1 MPADNLLKNDML
13 KKNNKKFLMTKIVA
27 TLGPASNNSEIIEL
41 LIQAG
46 MNVARINFSHGD
58 YKTHGEI
65 INCVKQARKKL
76 GSPVSLLLDTK
87 GPEIRIGRFAGDK
100 KIYLAQGN
108 KFILT
113 TEDIE
118 GDENHVS
125 VTYKNLPKD
134 LKKGGRVLIDDGLIE
149 LKVIDLSA
157 KEIVCEVINSGFL
170 GSRKGIN
177 IPDVYVNLPS
187 LTEKD
192 EQDII
197 FGIKNG
203 VDFIAAS
210 FIRTAEDVIK
220 IKEILKN
227 NHGEH
232 IKVIAKIECRDGV
245 NNIDAILEVSD
256 GIMVARGDLGVEIP
270 PEEVPLVQK
279 LLIKKAN
286 AKGKEVITATQMLE
300 SMVNNLRP
308 TRAEANDV
316 ANSIIDGS
324 SAIMLSGET
333 AQGKYPVESVKMM
346 VRIASKT
353 ESSVEYHKE
362 ILGHYKNFRSNIT
375 NSISFATCTIARDL
389 DVACIVTVTNS
400 GFTARMLSKFRPVC
414 PILAITPNE
423 NVWRQLSLTWGCLP
437 ILSHEININD
447 GTFSVAVEKSMETG
461 LAKSGDAIVIAA
473 GVPVGISGATNTL
486 KVQIVGDVLAKG
498 QGIGNKV
505 VSGRACVIKVFEQAR
520 NDFQDGDI
528 IITPEINDELLPF
541 IKKSSGVVVGN
552 WENDYNSQAKV
563 VADLLDIPVIVC
575 NESVVEII
583 PNGIAITLDSIKG
596 VVYNGNKN

>member
-1 MPADNLLKNDML
+1 MTKNLSQ
-13 KKNNKKFLMTKIVA
+13 KKNFLMTKIVA
-27 TLGPASNNSEIIEL
+27 TLGPASNKTEVIEL
-41 LIQAG
+41 LANAG
-46 MNVARINFSHGD
+46 MNVVRINFSHGD

-65 INCVKQARKKL
+65 IKAVKTVREKL
-76 GSPVSLLLDTK
+76 KIPLPILLDTK
-87 GPEIRIGRFAGDK
+87 GPEIRIGRFALDK
-100 KIYLAQGN
+100 KVYLAQGN

-113 TEDIE
+113 TNNID
-118 GDENHVS
+118 GDEKHVS
-125 VTYKNLPKD
+125 VTYKDLPKD

-149 LKVIDLSA
+149 LKVLDLT
-157 KEIVCEVINSGFL
+157 ETDIICEVINSGFL
-170 GSRKGIN
+170 GSCKGIN

-192 EQDII
+192 EKDIL
-197 FGIKNG
+197 FGIENG
-203 VDFIAAS
+203 IDFIAAS
-210 FIRTAEDVIK
+210 FIRTAEDVVK

-227 NHGEH
+227 NHGEY

-245 NNIDAILEVSD
+245 NNIDSILEVSD

-286 AKGKEVITATQMLE
+286 EKGKEVITATQMLE

-346 VRIASKT
+346 ARIAYKT
-353 ESSVEYHKE
+353 ESSVDYHKE
-362 ILGHYKNFRSNIT
+362 FLGSYKNFRSNIT

-389 DVACIVTVTNS
+389 KVACIATVTNS

-423 NVWRQLSLTWGCLP
+423 HVWRQLSLTWGCLP
-437 ILSHEININD
+437 ILSDKININD
-447 GTFSVAVEKSMETG
+447 GTFSIAVEKSMETG

-473 GVPVGISGATNTL
+473 GIPVGVSGATNTL

-520 NDFQDGDI
+520 NCFKDGDI
-528 IITPEINDELLPF
+528 IVTPEINDDLLPF
-541 IKKSSGVVVGN
+541 IKKSSGVVVGS
-552 WENDYNSQAKV
+552 WENDDNKQAKV

-583 PNGIAITLDSIKG
+583 PDWISITLDSIKG
-596 VVYNGNKN
+596 IVYNGNKS

>member
-1 MPADNLLKNDML
+1 MTKNLSQ
-13 KKNNKKFLMTKIVA
+13 KKNFLMTKIVA
-27 TLGPASNNSEIIEL
+27 TLGPASNKTEIIEL
-41 LIQAG
+41 LAKAG
-46 MNVARINFSHGD
+46 MNVVRINFSHGD

-65 INCVKQARKKL
+65 IKAVKTVREKL
-76 GSPVSLLLDTK
+76 KIPLPILLDTK
-87 GPEIRIGRFAGDK
+87 GPEIRIGRFALDK
-100 KIYLAQGN
+100 KVYLAQGN
-108 KFILT
+108 RFTLT
-113 TEDIE
+113 TNNID
-118 GDENHVS
+118 GDEKHVS
-125 VTYKNLPKD
+125 VTYKDLPKD

-149 LKVIDLSA
+149 LKVLDLT
-157 KEIVCEVINSGFL
+157 ETDIICEVINSGFL
-170 GSRKGIN
+170 GSCKGIN

-192 EQDII
+192 EKDIL
-197 FGIKNG
+197 FGIENG
-203 VDFIAAS
+203 IDFIAAS
-210 FIRTAEDVIK
+210 FIRTAEDVVK

-227 NHGEH
+227 NHGEY

-245 NNIDAILEVSD
+245 NNIDSILEVSD

-286 AKGKEVITATQMLE
+286 EKGKEVITATQMLE

-316 ANSIIDGS
+316 ANSILDGS

-346 VRIASKT
+346 ARIAYKT
-353 ESSVEYHKE
+353 ESSLDYHKE
-362 ILGHYKNFRSNIT
+362 LFSSYKNFRSNIT
-375 NSISFATCTIARDL
+375 NSISFATCTIAKDL
-389 DVACIVTVTNS
+389 KVACIATVTNS

-423 NVWRQLSLTWGCLP
+423 HVWRQLSLTWGCLP
-437 ILSHEININD
+437 ILSDKININD
-447 GTFSVAVEKSMETG
+447 GTFSIAVEKSMETG

-473 GVPVGISGATNTL
+473 GIPVGVSGATNTL

-520 NDFQDGDI
+520 NCFKDGDI
-528 IITPEINDELLPF
+528 IVTPEINDDLLPF
-541 IKKSSGVVVGN
+541 IKKSSGVVVGS
-552 WENDYNSQAKV
+552 WENDDNKQAKV
-563 VADLLDIPVIVC
+563 IADLLDIPVIVC

-583 PNGIAITLDSIKG
+583 PDWISITLDSIKG
-596 VVYNGNKN
+596 IVYNGNKS

>member
-1 MPADNLLKNDML
+1 MTKNLSQ
-13 KKNNKKFLMTKIVA
+13 KKNFLMTKIVA
-27 TLGPASNNSEIIEL
+27 TLGPASNKTEIIEL
-41 LIQAG
+41 LAKAG
-46 MNVARINFSHGD
+46 MNVVRINFSHGD

-65 INCVKQARKKL
+65 IKAVKTVREKL
-76 GSPVSLLLDTK
+76 KIPLPILLDTK
-87 GPEIRIGRFAGDK
+87 GPEIRIGRFALDK
-100 KIYLAQGN
+100 KVYLAQGN

-113 TEDIE
+113 TNNID
-118 GDENHVS
+118 GDEKHVS
-125 VTYKNLPKD
+125 VTYKDLPKD

-149 LKVIDLSA
+149 LKVLDLT
-157 KEIVCEVINSGFL
+157 ETDIICEVINSGFL
-170 GSRKGIN
+170 GSCKGIN

-192 EQDII
+192 EKDIL
-197 FGIKNG
+197 FGIENG
-203 VDFIAAS
+203 IDFIAAS
-210 FIRTAEDVIK
+210 FIRTAEDVVK

-227 NHGEH
+227 NHGEY

-245 NNIDAILEVSD
+245 NNIDSILEVSD

-286 AKGKEVITATQMLE
+286 EKGKEVITATQMLE

-316 ANSIIDGS
+316 ANSILDGS

-346 VRIASKT
+346 ARIAYKT
-353 ESSVEYHKE
+353 ESSLDYHKE
-362 ILGHYKNFRSNIT
+362 LFSSYKNFRSNIT

-389 DVACIVTVTNS
+389 KVACIATVTNS

-423 NVWRQLSLTWGCLP
+423 HVWRQLSLTWGCLP
-437 ILSHEININD
+437 ILSDKININD
-447 GTFSVAVEKSMETG
+447 GTVSIAVEKSMETG

-473 GVPVGISGATNTL
+473 GIPVGVSGATNTL

-520 NDFQDGDI
+520 NCFKDGDI
-528 IITPEINDELLPF
+528 IVTPEINDDLLPF
-541 IKKSSGVVVGN
+541 IKKSSGVVVGS
-552 WENDYNSQAKV
+552 WENDDNKQAKV
-563 VADLLDIPVIVC
+563 IADLLDIPVIVC

-583 PNGIAITLDSIKG
+583 PDWISITLDSIKG
-596 VVYNGNKN
+596 IVYNGNKS

>member
-1 MPADNLLKNDML
+1 MTKNLSQ
-13 KKNNKKFLMTKIVA
+13 KKNFLMTKIVA
-27 TLGPASNNSEIIEL
+27 TLGPASNKTEIIEL
-41 LIQAG
+41 LAKAG
-46 MNVARINFSHGD
+46 MNVVRINFSHGD

-65 INCVKQARKKL
+65 IKAVKTVREKL
-76 GSPVSLLLDTK
+76 KIPLPILLDTK
-87 GPEIRIGRFAGDK
+87 GPEIRIGRFALDK
-100 KIYLAQGN
+100 KVYLAQGN
-108 KFILT
+108 KFTLT
-113 TEDIE
+113 TNNID
-118 GDENHVS
+118 GDEKHVS
-125 VTYKNLPKD
+125 VTYKDLPKD

-149 LKVIDLSA
+149 LKVLDLT
-157 KEIVCEVINSGFL
+157 ETDIICEVINSGFL
-170 GSRKGIN
+170 GSCKGIN

-192 EQDII
+192 EKDIL
-197 FGIKNG
+197 FGIENG
-203 VDFIAAS
+203 IDFIAAS
-210 FIRTAEDVIK
+210 FIRTAEDVVK

-227 NHGEH
+227 NHGEY

-245 NNIDAILEVSD
+245 NNIDSILEVSD

-286 AKGKEVITATQMLE
+286 EKGKEVITATQMLE

-316 ANSIIDGS
+316 ANSILDGS

-346 VRIASKT
+346 ARIAYKT
-353 ESSVEYHKE
+353 ESSLDYHKE
-362 ILGHYKNFRSNIT
+362 LFSSYKNFRSNIT
-375 NSISFATCTIARDL
+375 NSISFATCTIAKDL
-389 DVACIVTVTNS
+389 KVACIATVTNS

-423 NVWRQLSLTWGCLP
+423 HVWRQLSLTWGCLP
-437 ILSHEININD
+437 ILSDKININD
-447 GTFSVAVEKSMETG
+447 GTFSIAVEKSMETG

-473 GVPVGISGATNTL
+473 GIPVGVSGATNTL

-520 NDFQDGDI
+520 NCFKDGDI
-528 IITPEINDELLPF
+528 IVTPEINDDLLPF
-541 IKKSSGVVVGN
+541 IKKSSGVVVGS
-552 WENDYNSQAKV
+552 WENDDNKQAKV
-563 VADLLDIPVIVC
+563 IADLLDIPVIVC

-583 PNGIAITLDSIKG
+583 PDWISITLDSIKG
-596 VVYNGNKN
+596 IVYNGNKS

>member
-1 MPADNLLKNDML
+1 MTKNLSQK
-13 KKNNKKFLMTKIVA
+13 KKFLMTKIVA
-27 TLGPASNNSEIIEL
+27 TLGPASNKTEIIEL
-41 LIQAG
+41 LAKAG
-46 MNVARINFSHGD
+46 MNVVRINFSHGD

-65 INCVKQARKKL
+65 IKAVKTVREKL
-76 GSPVSLLLDTK
+76 KIPLPILLDTK
-87 GPEIRIGRFAGDK
+87 GPEIRIGRFALDK
-100 KIYLAQGN
+100 KVYLAQGN
-108 KFILT
+108 KFTLT
-113 TEDIE
+113 TNNID
-118 GDENHVS
+118 GDEKHVS
-125 VTYKNLPKD
+125 VTYKDLPKD

-149 LKVIDLSA
+149 LKVLDLT
-157 KEIVCEVINSGFL
+157 ETDIICEVINSGFL
-170 GSRKGIN
+170 GSCKGIN

-192 EQDII
+192 EKDIL
-197 FGIKNG
+197 FGIENG
-203 VDFIAAS
+203 IDFIAAS
-210 FIRTAEDVIK
+210 FIRTAEDVVK

-227 NHGEH
+227 NHGEY

-245 NNIDAILEVSD
+245 NNIDSILEVSD

-286 AKGKEVITATQMLE
+286 EKGKEVITATQMLE

-316 ANSIIDGS
+316 ANSILDGS

-346 VRIASKT
+346 ARIAYKT
-353 ESSVEYHKE
+353 ESSLDYHKE
-362 ILGHYKNFRSNIT
+362 LLSSYKNFRSNIT
-375 NSISFATCTIARDL
+375 NSISFATCTIAKDL
-389 DVACIVTVTNS
+389 KVACIATVTNS

-423 NVWRQLSLTWGCLP
+423 HVWRQLSLTWGCLP
-437 ILSHEININD
+437 ILSDKINVND
-447 GTFSVAVEKSMETG
+447 GTFSIAVEKSMETG

-473 GVPVGISGATNTL
+473 GIPVGVSGATNTL

-520 NDFQDGDI
+520 NCFKDGDI
-528 IITPEINDELLPF
+528 IVTPEINDDLLPF

-552 WENDYNSQAKV
+552 WENDDNKQAKV
-563 VADLLDIPVIVC
+563 TADLLDIPVIVC

-583 PNGIAITLDSIKG
+583 PDWISITLDSIKG
-596 VVYNGNKN
+596 IVYNGNKS

>member
-1 MPADNLLKNDML
+1 MTKNLSQ
-13 KKNNKKFLMTKIVA
+13 KKNFLMTKIVA
-27 TLGPASNNSEIIEL
+27 TLGPASNKTEIIEL
-41 LIQAG
+41 LAKAG
-46 MNVARINFSHGD
+46 MNVVRINFSHGD

-65 INCVKQARKKL
+65 IKAVKTVREKL
-76 GSPVSLLLDTK
+76 KIPLPILLDTK
-87 GPEIRIGRFAGDK
+87 GPEIRIGRFALDK
-100 KIYLAQGN
+100 KVYLAQGN
-108 KFILT
+108 KFTLT
-113 TEDIE
+113 TNNID
-118 GDENHVS
+118 GDEKHVS
-125 VTYKNLPKD
+125 VTYKDLPKD

-149 LKVIDLSA
+149 LKVLDLT
-157 KEIVCEVINSGFL
+157 ETDIICEVINSGFL
-170 GSRKGIN
+170 GSCKGIN

-192 EQDII
+192 EKDIL
-197 FGIKNG
+197 FGIENG
-203 VDFIAAS
+203 IDFIAAS
-210 FIRTAEDVIK
+210 FIRTAEDVVK

-227 NHGEH
+227 NHGEY

-245 NNIDAILEVSD
+245 NNIDSILEVSD

-286 AKGKEVITATQMLE
+286 EKGKEVITATQMLE

-316 ANSIIDGS
+316 ANSILDGS

-346 VRIASKT
+346 ARIAYKT
-353 ESSVEYHKE
+353 ESSVDYHKE
-362 ILGHYKNFRSNIT
+362 LLSSYKNFRSNIT

-389 DVACIVTVTNS
+389 KVACIATVTNS

-423 NVWRQLSLTWGCLP
+423 HVWRQLSLTWGCLP
-437 ILSHEININD
+437 ILSDKININD
-447 GTFSVAVEKSMETG
+447 GTFSIAVEKSMETG

-473 GVPVGISGATNTL
+473 GIPVGVSGATNTL

-520 NDFQDGDI
+520 NCFKDGDI
-528 IITPEINDELLPF
+528 IVTPEINDDLLPF
-541 IKKSSGVVVGN
+541 IKKSSGVVVGS
-552 WENDYNSQAKV
+552 WENDDNKQAKV

-583 PNGIAITLDSIKG
+583 PDWISITLDSIKG
-596 VVYNGNKN
+596 IVYNGNKS

>member
-1 MPADNLLKNDML
+1 MTKNLSQ
-13 KKNNKKFLMTKIVA
+13 KKNFLMTKIVA
-27 TLGPASNNSEIIEL
+27 TLGPASNKTEVIEL
-41 LIQAG
+41 LAQAG
-46 MNVARINFSHGD
+46 MNVVRINFSHGD

-65 INCVKQARKKL
+65 IKAVKTVREKL
-76 GSPVSLLLDTK
+76 KIPLPILLDTK
-87 GPEIRIGRFAGDK
+87 GPEIRIGRFALDK
-100 KIYLAQGN
+100 KVYLAQGN
-108 KFILT
+108 KFTLT
-113 TEDIE
+113 TNNID
-118 GDENHVS
+118 GDEKHVS
-125 VTYKNLPKD
+125 VTYKDLPKD

-149 LKVIDLSA
+149 LKVLDLT
-157 KEIVCEVINSGFL
+157 ETDIICEVINSGFL
-170 GSRKGIN
+170 GSCKGIN

-192 EQDII
+192 EKDIL
-197 FGIKNG
+197 FGIENG
-203 VDFIAAS
+203 IDFIAAS
-210 FIRTAEDVIK
+210 FIRTAEDVVK

-227 NHGEH
+227 NHGEY

-245 NNIDAILEVSD
+245 NNIDSILEVSD

-286 AKGKEVITATQMLE
+286 EKGKEVITATQMLE

-316 ANSIIDGS
+316 ANSILDGS

-333 AQGKYPVESVKMM
+333 AQGKYPVESIKMM
-346 VRIASKT
+346 ARIAYKT
-353 ESSVEYHKE
+353 ESSLDYHKE
-362 ILGHYKNFRSNIT
+362 LLSSYKNFRSNIT
-375 NSISFATCTIARDL
+375 NSISFATCTIAKDL
-389 DVACIVTVTNS
+389 KVACIATVTNS

-414 PILAITPNE
+414 PILAITPSE
-423 NVWRQLSLTWGCLP
+423 HVWRQLSLTWGCLP
-437 ILSHEININD
+437 ILSDKININD
-447 GTFSVAVEKSMETG
+447 GTFSIAVEKSMETG

-473 GVPVGISGATNTL
+473 GIPVGVSGATNTL

-520 NDFQDGDI
+520 NCFKDGDI
-528 IITPEINDELLPF
+528 IVTPEINDELLPF
-541 IKKSSGVVVGN
+541 IRKSSGVVVGN
-552 WENDYNSQAKV
+552 WENDDNKQAKV
-563 VADLLDIPVIVC
+563 IADLLDIPVIVC

-583 PNGIAITLDSIKG
+583 PDWISITLDSIKG
-596 VVYNGNKN
+596 IVYNGNKS

>member
-1 MPADNLLKNDML
+1 MATNNFLQ
-13 KKNNKKFLMTKIVA
+13 KKRFLMTKIVA
-27 TLGPASNNSEIIEL
+27 TLGPASNKTEVIEL
-41 LIQAG
+41 LAKAG
-46 MNVARINFSHGD
+46 MNVVRINFSHGD

-65 INCVKQARKKL
+65 IKAVKTVRAKL
-76 GSPVSLLLDTK
+76 KIPLPILLDTK
-87 GPEIRIGRFAGDK
+87 GPEIRIGRFVSDK

-113 TEDIE
+113 TNDVE
-118 GDENHVS
+118 GDEEHVS
-125 VTYKNLPKD
+125 VTYKDLPKD
-134 LKKGGRVLIDDGLIE
+134 LKRGGRVLIDDGLIE
-149 LKVIDLSA
+149 LKVLDLT
-157 KEIVCEVINSGFL
+157 ETDIICEVINSGFL
-170 GSRKGIN
+170 SSCKGIN

-192 EQDII
+192 EKDIL
-197 FGIKNG
+197 FGIENG
-203 VDFIAAS
+203 IDFIAAS
-210 FIRTAEDVIK
+210 FIRTAEDVVK

-227 NHGEH
+227 NHGEY

-245 NNIDAILEVSD
+245 NNIDSILEVSD

-286 AKGKEVITATQMLE
+286 EKGKEVITATQMLE

-346 VRIASKT
+346 ARIAYKT
-353 ESSVEYHKE
+353 ESSVDYHKE
-362 ILGHYKNFRSNIT
+362 LLSSYKNFRSNIT
-375 NSISFATCTIARDL
+375 NSISFATCTIAKDL
-389 DVACIVTVTNS
+389 KVACIATVTNS

-423 NVWRQLSLTWGCLP
+423 HVWRQLSLTWGCLP
-437 ILSHEININD
+437 ILSDKININD
-447 GTFSVAVEKSMETG
+447 GTFSIAVEKSMETG

-473 GVPVGISGATNTL
+473 GIPVGVSGATNTL

-520 NDFQDGDI
+520 NCFKDGDI
-528 IITPEINDELLPF
+528 IVTPEINDELLPF
-541 IKKSSGVVVGN
+541 VKKSSGVVVGS
-552 WENDYNSQAKV
+552 WENDDNKQAKV

-583 PNGIAITLDSIKG
+583 PDWISITLDSIKG
-596 VVYNGNKN
+596 IVYNGNKS

>member
-1 MPADNLLKNDML
+1 MTKNLSQ
-13 KKNNKKFLMTKIVA
+13 KKNFLMTKIVA
-27 TLGPASNNSEIIEL
+27 TLGPASNKTEVIEL
-41 LIQAG
+41 LANAG
-46 MNVARINFSHGD
+46 MNVVRINFSHGD

-65 INCVKQARKKL
+65 IKAVKTVREKL
-76 GSPVSLLLDTK
+76 KIPLPILLDTK
-87 GPEIRIGRFAGDK
+87 GPEIRIGRFALDK
-100 KIYLAQGN
+100 KVYLAQGN

-113 TEDIE
+113 TNNID
-118 GDENHVS
+118 GDEKHVS
-125 VTYKNLPKD
+125 VTYKDLPKD

-149 LKVIDLSA
+149 LKVLDLT
-157 KEIVCEVINSGFL
+157 ETDIICEVINSGFL
-170 GSRKGIN
+170 GSCKGIN

-192 EQDII
+192 EKDIL
-197 FGIKNG
+197 FGIENG
-203 VDFIAAS
+203 IDFIAAS
-210 FIRTAEDVIK
+210 FIRTAEDVVK

-227 NHGEH
+227 NHGEY

-245 NNIDAILEVSD
+245 NNRDSILEVSD

-286 AKGKEVITATQMLE
+286 EKGKEVITATQMLE

-346 VRIASKT
+346 ARIAYKT
-353 ESSVEYHKE
+353 ESSVDYHKE
-362 ILGHYKNFRSNIT
+362 FLGSYKNFRSNIT

-389 DVACIVTVTNS
+389 KVACIATVTNS

-423 NVWRQLSLTWGCLP
+423 HVWRQLSLTWGCLP
-437 ILSHEININD
+437 ILSDKININD
-447 GTFSVAVEKSMETG
+447 GTFSIAVEKSMETG

-473 GVPVGISGATNTL
+473 GIPVGVSGATNTL

-520 NDFQDGDI
+520 NCFKDGDI
-528 IITPEINDELLPF
+528 IVTPEINDDLLPF
-541 IKKSSGVVVGN
+541 IKKSSGVVVGS
-552 WENDYNSQAKV
+552 WENDDNKQAKV
-563 VADLLDIPVIVC
+563 IADLLDIPVIVC

-583 PNGIAITLDSIKG
+583 PDWISITLDSIKG
-596 VVYNGNKN
+596 IVYNGNKS

>member
-1 MPADNLLKNDML
+1 MATNDFL
-13 KKNNKKFLMTKIVA
+13 QKKRFLMTKIVA
-27 TLGPASNNSEIIEL
+27 TLGPASNKTEIIEL
-41 LIQAG
+41 LAKAG
-46 MNVARINFSHGD
+46 MNVVRINFSHGD

-65 INCVKQARKKL
+65 IKAVKTVREKL
-76 GSPVSLLLDTK
+76 KIPLPILLDTK
-87 GPEIRIGRFAGDK
+87 GPEIRIGRFALDK
-100 KIYLAQGN
+100 KVYLAQGN

-113 TEDIE
+113 TNNID
-118 GDENHVS
+118 GDEKHVS
-125 VTYKNLPKD
+125 VTYKDLPKD

-149 LKVIDLSA
+149 LKVLDLT
-157 KEIVCEVINSGFL
+157 ETDIICEVINSGFL
-170 GSRKGIN
+170 GSCKGIN

-192 EQDII
+192 EKDIL
-197 FGIKNG
+197 FGIENG
-203 VDFIAAS
+203 IDFIAAS
-210 FIRTAEDVIK
+210 FIRTAEDVVK

-227 NHGEH
+227 NHGEY

-245 NNIDAILEVSD
+245 NNIDSILEVSD

-286 AKGKEVITATQMLE
+286 EKGKEVITATQMLE

-333 AQGKYPVESVKMM
+333 AKGKYPVESVKMM
-346 VRIASKT
+346 ARIAYKT
-353 ESSVEYHKE
+353 ESSVDYHKE
-362 ILGHYKNFRSNIT
+362 LLSSYKNFRSNIT

-389 DVACIVTVTNS
+389 KVACIATVTNS

-423 NVWRQLSLTWGCLP
+423 HVWRQLSLTWGCLP
-437 ILSHEININD
+437 ILSDKININD
-447 GTFSVAVEKSMETG
+447 GTFSIAVEKSMETG

-473 GVPVGISGATNTL
+473 GIPVGVSGATNTL

-520 NDFQDGDI
+520 NCFKDGDI
-528 IITPEINDELLPF
+528 IVTPEINDDLLPF
-541 IKKSSGVVVGN
+541 IKKSSGVVVGS
-552 WENDYNSQAKV
+552 WENDDNKQAKV
-563 VADLLDIPVIVC
+563 IADLLDIPVIVC

-583 PNGIAITLDSIKG
+583 PDWISITLDSIKG
-596 VVYNGNKN
+596 IVYNGNKS

>member
-1 MPADNLLKNDML
+1 MATNDFFQ
-13 KKNNKKFLMTKIVA
+13 KKRFLMTKIVA
-27 TLGPASNNSEIIEL
+27 TLGPASNKTEVIEL
-41 LIQAG
+41 LAKAG
-46 MNVARINFSHGD
+46 MNVVRINFSHGD

-65 INCVKQARKKL
+65 IKAVKTVREKL
-76 GSPVSLLLDTK
+76 KIPLPILLDTK
-87 GPEIRIGRFAGDK
+87 GPEIRIGRFALDK
-100 KIYLAQGN
+100 KVYLAQGN
-108 KFILT
+108 RFTLT
-113 TEDIE
+113 TNNID
-118 GDENHVS
+118 GDEKHVS
-125 VTYKNLPKD
+125 VTYKDLPKD

-149 LKVIDLSA
+149 LKVLDLT
-157 KEIVCEVINSGFL
+157 ETDIVCEVINSGFL
-170 GSRKGIN
+170 GSCKGIN

-192 EQDII
+192 EKDIL
-197 FGIKNG
+197 FGIENG
-203 VDFIAAS
+203 IDFIAAS
-210 FIRTAEDVIK
+210 FIRTAEDVVK

-227 NHGEH
+227 NHGEY

-245 NNIDAILEVSD
+245 NNIDSILEVSD

-286 AKGKEVITATQMLE
+286 EKGKEVITATQMLE

-346 VRIASKT
+346 ARIAYKT
-353 ESSVEYHKE
+353 ESSVDYHKE
-362 ILGHYKNFRSNIT
+362 LLSSYKNFRSNIT

-389 DVACIVTVTNS
+389 KVACIATVTNS

-423 NVWRQLSLTWGCLP
+423 HVWRQLSLTWGCLP
-437 ILSHEININD
+437 ILSDKININD
-447 GTFSVAVEKSMETG
+447 GTFSIAVEKSMETG

-473 GVPVGISGATNTL
+473 GIPVGVSGATNTL

-520 NDFQDGDI
+520 NCFKDGDI
-528 IITPEINDELLPF
+528 IVTPEINDDLLPF

-552 WENDYNSQAKV
+552 WENDDNKQAKV
-563 VADLLDIPVIVC
+563 IADLLDIPVIVC

-583 PNGIAITLDSIKG
+583 PDWISITLDSIKG
-596 VVYNGNKN
+596 IVYNGNKS

>member
-1 MPADNLLKNDML
+1 MTKNLSQ
-13 KKNNKKFLMTKIVA
+13 KKNFLMTKIVA
-27 TLGPASNNSEIIEL
+27 TLGPASNKTEIIEL
-41 LIQAG
+41 LAKAG
-46 MNVARINFSHGD
+46 MNVVRINFSHGD

-65 INCVKQARKKL
+65 IKAVKTVREKL
-76 GSPVSLLLDTK
+76 KIPLPILLDTK
-87 GPEIRIGRFAGDK
+87 GPEIRIGRFALDK
-100 KIYLAQGN
+100 KVYLAQGN
-108 KFILT
+108 KFTLT
-113 TEDIE
+113 TNNID
-118 GDENHVS
+118 GDEKHVS
-125 VTYKNLPKD
+125 VTYKDLPKD

-149 LKVIDLSA
+149 LKVLDLT
-157 KEIVCEVINSGFL
+157 ETDIICEVINSGFL
-170 GSRKGIN
+170 GSCKGIN

-192 EQDII
+192 EKDIL
-197 FGIKNG
+197 FGIENG
-203 VDFIAAS
+203 IDFIAAS
-210 FIRTAEDVIK
+210 FIRTAEDVVK

-227 NHGEH
+227 NHGEY

-245 NNIDAILEVSD
+245 NNIDSILEVSD

-286 AKGKEVITATQMLE
+286 EKGKEVITATQMLE

-316 ANSIIDGS
+316 ANSILDGS

-346 VRIASKT
+346 ARIAHKT
-353 ESSVEYHKE
+353 ESSLDYHKE
-362 ILGHYKNFRSNIT
+362 LFSSYKNFRSNIT

-389 DVACIVTVTNS
+389 KVACIATVTNS

-423 NVWRQLSLTWGCLP
+423 HVWRQLSLTWGCLP
-437 ILSHEININD
+437 ILSDKININD
-447 GTFSVAVEKSMETG
+447 GTFSIAVEKSMETG

-473 GVPVGISGATNTL
+473 GIPVGVSGATNTL

-520 NDFQDGDI
+520 NCFKDGDI
-528 IITPEINDELLPF
+528 IVTPEINDDLLPF
-541 IKKSSGVVVGN
+541 IKKSSGVVVGS
-552 WENDYNSQAKV
+552 WENDDNKQAKV
-563 VADLLDIPVIVC
+563 IADLLDIPVIVC

-583 PNGIAITLDSIKG
+583 PDWISITLDSIKG
-596 VVYNGNKN
+596 IVYNGNKS

>member
-1 MPADNLLKNDML
+1 MTKNLSQ
-13 KKNNKKFLMTKIVA
+13 KKRFLMTKIVA
-27 TLGPASNNSEIIEL
+27 TLGPASNKTEVIEL
-41 LIQAG
+41 LAKAG
-46 MNVARINFSHGD
+46 MNVVRINFSHGD

-65 INCVKQARKKL
+65 IKAVKTVREKL
-76 GSPVSLLLDTK
+76 KIPLPILLDTK
-87 GPEIRIGRFAGDK
+87 GPEIRIGRFALDK
-100 KIYLAQGN
+100 KVYLAQGN

-113 TEDIE
+113 TNNID
-118 GDENHVS
+118 GDEKHVS
-125 VTYKNLPKD
+125 VTYKDLPKD

-149 LKVIDLSA
+149 LKVLDLT
-157 KEIVCEVINSGFL
+157 ETDIICEVINSGFL
-170 GSRKGIN
+170 GSCKGIN

-192 EQDII
+192 EKDIL
-197 FGIKNG
+197 FGIENG
-203 VDFIAAS
+203 IDFIAAS
-210 FIRTAEDVIK
+210 FIRTAEDVVK

-227 NHGEH
+227 NHGEY

-245 NNIDAILEVSD
+245 NNIDSILEVSD

-286 AKGKEVITATQMLE
+286 EKGKEVITATQMLE

-308 TRAEANDV
+308 TRAEANEV
-316 ANSIIDGS
+316 ANSILDGS

-346 VRIASKT
+346 ARIAYKT
-353 ESSVEYHKE
+353 ESSLDYHKE
-362 ILGHYKNFRSNIT
+362 LLSSYKNFRSNIT
-375 NSISFATCTIARDL
+375 NSISFATCTIAKDL
-389 DVACIVTVTNS
+389 KVACIATVTNS

-423 NVWRQLSLTWGCLP
+423 HVWRQLSLTWGCLP
-437 ILSHEININD
+437 ILSDKININD
-447 GTFSVAVEKSMETG
+447 GTFSIAVEKSMETG

-473 GVPVGISGATNTL
+473 GIPVGVSGATNTL

-520 NDFQDGDI
+520 NCFKDGDI
-528 IITPEINDELLPF
+528 IVTPEINDDLLPF
-541 IKKSSGVVVGN
+541 IKKSSGVVVGS
-552 WENDYNSQAKV
+552 WENDDNKQAKV
-563 VADLLDIPVIVC
+563 IADLLDIPVIVC

-583 PNGIAITLDSIKG
+583 PDWISITLDSIKG
-596 VVYNGNKN
+596 IVYNGNKS

>member
-1 MPADNLLKNDML
+1 MATNNFLQ
-13 KKNNKKFLMTKIVA
+13 KKRFLMTKIVA
-27 TLGPASNNSEIIEL
+27 TLGPASNKTEVIEL
-41 LIQAG
+41 LAKAG
-46 MNVARINFSHGD
+46 MNVVRINFSHGD

-65 INCVKQARKKL
+65 IKAVKTVRAKL
-76 GSPVSLLLDTK
+76 KIPLPILLDTK
-87 GPEIRIGRFAGDK
+87 GPEIRIGRFASDK

-113 TEDIE
+113 TNDVE
-118 GDENHVS
+118 GDEEHVS
-125 VTYKNLPKD
+125 VTYKDLPKD
-134 LKKGGRVLIDDGLIE
+134 LKRGGRVLIDDGLIE
-149 LKVIDLSA
+149 LKVLDLT
-157 KEIVCEVINSGFL
+157 ETDIICEVINSGFL
-170 GSRKGIN
+170 SSCKGIN

-192 EQDII
+192 EKDIL
-197 FGIKNG
+197 FGIENG
-203 VDFIAAS
+203 IDFIAAS
-210 FIRTAEDVIK
+210 FIRTAEDVVK

-227 NHGEH
+227 NHGEY

-245 NNIDAILEVSD
+245 NNIDSILEVSD

-286 AKGKEVITATQMLE
+286 EKGKEVITATQMLE

-346 VRIASKT
+346 ARIAYKT
-353 ESSVEYHKE
+353 ESSVDYHKE
-362 ILGHYKNFRSNIT
+362 LLSSYKNFRSNIT
-375 NSISFATCTIARDL
+375 NSISFATCTIANDL
-389 DVACIVTVTNS
+389 KVACIATVTNS

-423 NVWRQLSLTWGCLP
+423 HVWRQLSLTWGCLP
-437 ILSHEININD
+437 ILSDKININD
-447 GTFSVAVEKSMETG
+447 GTFSIAVEKSMETG

-473 GVPVGISGATNTL
+473 GIPVGVSGATNTL

-520 NDFQDGDI
+520 NCFKDGDI
-528 IITPEINDELLPF
+528 IVTPEINDELLPF
-541 IKKSSGVVVGN
+541 VKKSSGVVVGS
-552 WENDYNSQAKV
+552 WENDDNKQAKV

-583 PNGIAITLDSIKG
+583 PDWISITLDSIKG
-596 VVYNGNKN
+596 IVYNGNKS

>member
-1 MPADNLLKNDML
+1 MTKNLSQ
-13 KKNNKKFLMTKIVA
+13 KKNFLMTKIVA
-27 TLGPASNNSEIIEL
+27 TLGPASNKTEIIEL
-41 LIQAG
+41 LAKAG
-46 MNVARINFSHGD
+46 MNVVRINFSHGD

-65 INCVKQARKKL
+65 IKAVKTVREKL
-76 GSPVSLLLDTK
+76 KIPLPILLDTK
-87 GPEIRIGRFAGDK
+87 GPEIRIGRFALDK
-100 KIYLAQGN
+100 KVYLAQGN
-108 KFILT
+108 KFTLT
-113 TEDIE
+113 TNNID
-118 GDENHVS
+118 GDEKHVS
-125 VTYKNLPKD
+125 VTYKDLPKD

-149 LKVIDLSA
+149 LKVLDLT
-157 KEIVCEVINSGFL
+157 ETDIICEVINSGFL
-170 GSRKGIN
+170 GSCKGIN

-192 EQDII
+192 EKDIL
-197 FGIKNG
+197 FGIENG
-203 VDFIAAS
+203 IDFIAAS
-210 FIRTAEDVIK
+210 FIRTAEDVVK

-227 NHGEH
+227 NHGEY

-245 NNIDAILEVSD
+245 NNIDSILEVSD

-286 AKGKEVITATQMLE
+286 EKGKEVITATQMLE

-316 ANSIIDGS
+316 ANSILDGS

-346 VRIASKT
+346 ARIAYKT
-353 ESSVEYHKE
+353 ESSLDYHKE
-362 ILGHYKNFRSNIT
+362 LLSSYKNFRSNIT

-389 DVACIVTVTNS
+389 KVACIATVTNS

-423 NVWRQLSLTWGCLP
+423 HVWRQLSLTWGCLP
-437 ILSHEININD
+437 ILSDKININD

-473 GVPVGISGATNTL
+473 GIPVGVSGATNTL

-520 NDFQDGDI
+520 NCFKDGDI
-528 IITPEINDELLPF
+528 IVTPEINDDLLPF
-541 IKKSSGVVVGN
+541 IKKSSGVVVGS
-552 WENDYNSQAKV
+552 WENDDNKQAKV
-563 VADLLDIPVIVC
+563 IADLLDIPVIVC

-583 PNGIAITLDSIKG
+583 PDWISITLDSIKG
-596 VVYNGNKN
+596 IVYNGNKS